1 MCVQEVGGESLH
13 EIGNKSEQIMRQ
25 RKTQLK
31 HKSAPVMLW
40 LELFYLYGKHDMG
53 GIGGMQ
59 KYGGIDVL

>member
-1 MCVQEVGGESLH
+1 
-13 EIGNKSEQIMRQ
+13 
-25 RKTQLK
+25 
-31 HKSAPVMLW
+31 MLW